1 MGTFS
6 KIKKYS
12 KPSHE
17 INEKIE
23 SLDLE
28 LKKTIGEAV
37 TNSTTG
43 VYNTFQYVDSVA
55 EVPPTYENV
64 PDTSGITGNNFV
76 QNEDTNNNTGY
87 NDISQLFNNNIGETP
102 TPIIQTPPETPPGG
116 SGLGWHNRVL
126 NGEAVGYITNGNKFK
141 QVLNPNISGGTNTD
155 YNSSSYYGENYYTEM
170 GLRKSF
176 SEAYQNAP
184 HRAYNMTPGTYIY
197 WKCWIPFNSYGFGA
211 FYENYTGIKKQDNE
225 GYWGL
230 GSVVIGITPNKYQ
243 SDPGSPYQSA
253 FTQLLN
259 RYGLGDPNYY
269 PGPIESNIGDK
280 WGLSPQA
287 YSQLI
292 ADTTRVK
299 ELDRKYL
306 EKMLKYTQYKIPGRP
321 GGYIAPG
328 EFEREFGTP
337 GLSQQGK
344 GGYEIA
350 GTYDLIKSGQV
361 PYMKPEKAKQILSNP
376 KYQKLWDD
384 DPDALKAVQR
394 LAGA

>member
-55 EVPPTYENV
+55 EVPPTYDNV

-76 QNEDTNNNTGY
+76 QPTGGGNVNNPATWDTGWQDTSYLYNSNELD
-87 NDISQLFNNNIGETP
+87 GETGR
-102 TPIIQTPPETPPGG
+102 PIVKSVPNPPGAG
-116 SGLGWHNRVL
+116 VPAGGGGIVVTASYFGTS
-126 NGEAVGYITNGNKFK
+126 VGYIKNGNEYE
-141 QVLNPNISGGTNTD
+141 QVLVGGLLGGTENPGEPNNRRD
-155 YNSSSYYGENYYTEM
+155 YYRFLSDEEFDYAV
-170 GLRKSF
+170 SF
-176 SEAYQNAP
+176 WNAYQESL
-184 HRAYNMTPGTYIY
+184 YIIPGTNQESINTVSIKAWREYNRFHDFQRGGE
-197 WKCWIPFNSYGFGA
+197 WETWTYGPKKLSNGRKMILFDFGLV
-211 FYENYTGIKKQDNE
+211 TD
-225 GYWGL
+225 
-230 GSVVIGITPNKYQ
+230 PNKYQ

-287 YSQLI
+287 YS
-292 ADTTRVK
+292 
-299 ELDRKYL
+299 EL
-306 EKMLKYTQYKIPGRP
+306 
-321 GGYIAPG
+321 
-328 EFEREFGTP
+328 
-337 GLSQQGK
+337 
-344 GGYEIA
+344 IA